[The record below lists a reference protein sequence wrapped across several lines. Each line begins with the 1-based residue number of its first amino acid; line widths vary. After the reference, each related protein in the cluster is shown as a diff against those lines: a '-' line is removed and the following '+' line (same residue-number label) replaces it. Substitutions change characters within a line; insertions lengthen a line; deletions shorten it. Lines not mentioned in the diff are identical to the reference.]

1 MDAYKL
7 ARAVIARM
15 GYDESEFAIERIAR
29 KGDVIEVEAYSPS
42 RGMDISARISNDSG
56 IVRVNADIE
65 TTAHS
70 FKRSVVL

>member
-7 ARAVIARM
+7 ARAAIARM

-42 RGMDISARISNDSG
+42 RGMDISARIVRESG
-56 IVRVNADIE
+56 IVRVSANVE

-70 FKRSVVL
+70 FERIVVL

>member
-1 MDAYKL
+1 MDAYALAKASL
-7 ARAVIARM
+7 ARL
-15 GYDESEFAIERIAR
+15 GYDPDEFAIERIAR
-29 KGDVIEVEAYSPS
+29 KGDVIEVEAFSPS

-56 IVRVNADIE
+56 IIRVNADVE